1 MKLRRCMAFLLCA
14 AMMATVLGSC
24 GETSGESESS
34 SSQTQSSSVEASS
47 TSSEEDDSSDVPD
60 YMNPVGEYPITKEL
74 TTYTAL
80 VLADPGQPDD
90 WNDLLVFQRL
100 EEMTNIHIEWQQ
112 ETAEA
117 YETKMGLKLASNEYP
132 DIFMRGL
139 GPSSGDTYGPTGQFI
154 ALNDLIEQYM
164 PNLKLLFENEP
175 IVQAA
180 TTSTDGNIYTLP
192 YYYPSSGNVPTTS
205 FFNEQWMKNVGIDK
219 VPETTDEF
227 YELLVAFKEKDANGN
242 GDPNDEIPYTATGAR
257 QVGYFLAP
265 AFTGYAGYYQS
276 WWWDL
281 DENGTVVFVPEQPGF
296 KEYLEFAHKMYEE
309 GLLDP
314 EFATQTSDQRNA
326 KAKSN
331 LVGFYNC
338 SPTTLNGTEM
348 ETRGENQICLPPLTS
363 PTNSKKVLPK
373 PIDLITYAGAVS
385 NKCENVEALMRWF
398 DMMYADEDH
407 AVDGFFG
414 KVMMLG
420 YEGEHWQ
427 WCDDTKTKYEF
438 ISPITN
444 SSDLNKSVVVTSNL
458 PGFVDISTVYQAS
471 NLYMEQKVSEAIE
484 KQVPYYVDVYPNTMV
499 KYTEEEN
506 EIISLYGTD
515 LDTYQLMMET
525 KFITGEE
532 SLDNFDEYLASLE
545 TYKISEIRAARQ
557 AAYDRFMAATK

>member
-1 MKLRRCMAFLLCA
+1 MKFKRVVAFLLCA
-14 AMMATVLGSC
+14 AMTAAVFGGC
-24 GETSGESESS
+24 NQQPAETTSSGSS
-34 SSQTQSSSVEASS
+34 STASTDA
-47 TSSEEDDSSDVPD
+47 TSSEDVSSEDESGVPD

-74 TTYTAL
+74 TTYTAM
-80 VLADPGQPDD
+80 VLADPGHPAD
-90 WNDLLVFQRL
+90 WNELLVFQRL
-100 EEMTNIHIEWQQ
+100 EELTNIHIEWQQ
-112 ETAEA
+112 ETAES
-117 YETKMGLKLASNEYP
+117 YETKMGLALASNEYP

-139 GPSSGDTYGPTGQFI
+139 GPTSGDTYGPTGQFI
-154 ALNDLIEQYM
+154 ILNDLIEQYM
-164 PNLKLLFENEP
+164 PNLKMLFENEP
-175 IVQAA
+175 LVQAA

-205 FFNEQWMKNVGIDK
+205 FFNEQWMINVGIDK

-227 YELLVAFKEKDANGN
+227 YELLVAFKEQDANGN

-265 AFTGYAGYYQS
+265 AFTGYAGYHQS

-281 DENGTVVFVPEQPGF
+281 DENENVVFVPQQEGF

-348 ETRGENQICLPPLTS
+348 EERGENQICLPPLTS

-373 PIDLITYAGAVS
+373 PIDLITYTGAVS

-398 DMMYADEDH
+398 DLFYADEDH
-407 AVDGFFG
+407 AVEGFFG
-414 KVMMLG
+414 KVMLLG
-420 YEGEHWQ
+420 YENEHWQ
-427 WCDDTKTKYEF
+427 WCDDTQSKYEF

-444 SSDLNKSVVVTSNL
+444 SSDLNASVTVTSNL
-458 PGFVDISTVYQAS
+458 PGFVDVSTVYQAS
-471 NLYMEQKVSEAIE
+471 NLYMEQKIAEAIE

-499 KYTEEEN
+499 RYTEEEN
-506 EIISLYGTD
+506 EIVSLYGVD
-515 LDTYQLMMET
+515 LDSYQIMMET

-532 SLDNFDEYLASLE
+532 SLDNFDAYLTSLE
-545 TYKISEIRAARQ
+545 QYKISELIEIRQ
-557 AAYDRFMAATK
+557 AAYDRLMAATK